1 MCIRDRLRLF
11 ELQAEQG
18 FWLSL
23 KWVPSAA
30 NQAAD
35 AITRPPMHEIL
46 RLRPEAFQQ
55 LERWFGPF
63 TVDLMAS
70 SENAQHGRDP
80 HTGKR
85 RRLTFYSRYN
95 CEGSDGVDV
104 FQQDVALT
112 PGQGTPAFGYC
123 FPPPVMVG
131 HIVHHLADCHARAVV
146 VLPDLNEYW
155 APRVTHAAVKELKLP
170 QTGTFSFPHHRDGV
184 REFVYARHGMRAV
197 ELDFSVGV

>member
-1 MCIRDRLRLF
+1 MLLRLF
-11 ELQAEQG
+11 ELQVEQG
-18 FWLSL
+18 FWLLL
-23 KWVPSAA
+23 KWVPSQA

-46 RLRPEAFQQ
+46 RLRPEALQQ

-85 RRLTFYSRYN
+85 RRLPFFSRYN
-95 CEGSDGVDV
+95 CEGFDGVDV
-104 FQQDVALT
+104 FQQDVAPT
-112 PGQGTPAFGYC
+112 PGQGTPAFGCC

-146 VLPDLNEYW
+146 VLPCLLYTSPS
-155 APRVTHAAVKELKLP
+155 PRDATLSRMPSSA
-170 QTGTFSFPHHRDGV
+170 
-184 REFVYARHGMRAV
+184 
-197 ELDFSVGV
+197 

>member
-1 MCIRDRLRLF
+1 M
-11 ELQAEQG
+11 
-18 FWLSL
+18 
-23 KWVPSAA
+23 PSEA

-55 LERWFGPF
+55 LERCFGPF

-80 HTGKR
+80 HTGER
-85 RRLTFYSRYN
+85 RRLPFYSRYN

-197 ELDFSVGV
+197 ELDFGVGATASSCLASR